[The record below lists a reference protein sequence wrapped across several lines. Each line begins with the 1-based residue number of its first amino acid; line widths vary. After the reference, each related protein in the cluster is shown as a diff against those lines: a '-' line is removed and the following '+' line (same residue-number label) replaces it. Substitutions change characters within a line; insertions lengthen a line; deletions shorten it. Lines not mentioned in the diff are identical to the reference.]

1 MKFVSKSILET
12 YALAKEVAKK
22 LKGGEI
28 ITLEG
33 DLGAGKTTFTKGL
46 ARALEVNEEILSPT
60 FIMMREYKGKFTIYH
75 YDLYR
80 ITDEEEL
87 EELGIKENLYD
98 DNSISVIEW
107 NKFKDLPKD
116 PIKIKIKRID
126 DNTRSFEIK

>member
-12 YALAKEVAKK
+12 YSFAKEIAKN
-22 LKGGEI
+22 LSGGEI
-28 ITLEG
+28 IVLEG

-46 ARALEVNEEILSPT
+46 AKALDVREEILSPT
-60 FIMMREYKGKFTIYH
+60 FIMMREYKGRFTIYH

-87 EELGIKENLYD
+87 EELGIRENLYD
-98 DNSISVIEW
+98 KEAISVIEW
-107 NKFKDLPKD
+107 NKFKDLPRK
-116 PIKIKIKRID
+116 PIKIEIKRID